1 MAAATQSN
9 NIPAATQ
16 AIGAVED
23 AAVQSVEVG
32 ELGGR
37 PMRD

>member
-1 MAAATQSN
+1 VAAATQSN

-16 AIGAVED
+16 AVGAVED

-32 ELGGR
+32 GPGVAL
-37 PMRD
+37 